1 MIKIH
6 LLDDIQINVLLTEE
20 SPLNAV
26 LLDGNKYVEV
36 TLYDEDIVGNI
47 ELETT
52 NSQQDVAF
60 DIGTVLYS
68 DGYPL
73 YDGPY
78 EAVPKITEQNFETQ
92 NKSLIRDF
100 KVKEITYLEV
110 LNAAGG
116 FTATIGEI

>member
-6 LLDDIQINVLLTEE
+6 LLDDIQINVFLTEE

-73 YDGPY
+73 YEGPY
-78 EAVPKITEQNFETQ
+78 VAVPKITEQNFETQ
-92 NKSLIRDF
+92 NKSLTRDF

-110 LNAAGG
+110 LNAAGDLPPQ
-116 FTATIGEI
+116 